1 MEKLRRTGAFE
12 QALALCQDM
21 VREAPEDPDP
31 LQAAA
36 AISRQAGQAQR
47 ALPLL
52 ERALELSPDRA
63 DLLCDLAAL
72 LQEVG
77 EDAGAEETLVK
88 AAAVD
93 PAHGPA
99 HLALAELYESQGRI
113 GDAIRHLDILVSL
126 DPAALDPR
134 ERLARLLDAAGQE
147 ERALGV
153 KRETMRHAQ
162 AALAEAYGRIRD
174 HGLQTPMYETDAERL
189 AWSYALLNYTL
200 AGTDVAR
207 FEERRGDVDAAV
219 RSYRRTLGV
228 LASAAEQAREVD
240 GLRRT
245 YESAAQA
252 FSHCHFELAALQ
264 ESRGDIGGA
273 IYHLEEA
280 WRARRTPSLEG
291 RAKLGELVEQCGQD
305 IAGIRDL
312 VAGYHGKMPPPAT
325 IPITRWDFA
334 RHARDWLTV
343 AAQARSRARPA
354 VRRRIAIAAFN
365 PHHMQLFFAI
375 ACVLFARGH
384 TVDVL
389 WLPCLE
395 FDRPCDP
402 EPRYDFWDERLLERE
417 IAGFA
422 ASGLPGGLR
431 LLDLREVEP
440 APAAPGFSEAADRQ
454 AYIDLRN
461 HHRNASID
469 VESEPMRSRRRNRFL
484 KNLDAMRRVA
494 GYLADSAVDRFILFN
509 AGIMEYGA
517 AFHAARSAAVTV
529 LEWEQSPHAADHY
542 LLSVNSTHG
551 ALEMRPLWASDI
563 GSELTEA
570 RRKRVAAW
578 FASRGRG
585 DWRGARPRGRHVPDV
600 VARALIAQLGLDPDK
615 PVAALF
621 PNITWD
627 TATLDREVAFASVAD
642 WALRTAEFFAA
653 RPEWQLVVRTHPV
666 EVQASEEFVGEILR
680 RRWPRLPA
688 NIRIVEV
695 VDPHFS
701 YRLLEAA
708 QVGLYYTGTLGLE
721 MTMLG
726 ILPLTGAR
734 PPISGFGFSR
744 EAATA
749 DEYFAMVAR
758 AFQDPDGCALTVEEM
773 TRAWRFADLYLLQ
786 VPKSLPWSYQRFWP
800 SMLDE
805 WPMTRVLGAEGAIFD
820 DVFAAFAGEVDLP
833 DGLVGALGD

>member
-1 MEKLRRTGAFE
+1 
-12 QALALCQDM
+12 
-21 VREAPEDPDP
+21 V
-31 LQAAA
+31 
-36 AISRQAGQAQR
+36 
-47 ALPLL
+47 
-52 ERALELSPDRA
+52 
-63 DLLCDLAAL
+63 
-72 LQEVG
+72 
-77 EDAGAEETLVK
+77 
-88 AAAVD
+88 
-93 PAHGPA
+93 
-99 HLALAELYESQGRI
+99 
-113 GDAIRHLDILVSL
+113 
-126 DPAALDPR
+126 
-134 ERLARLLDAAGQE
+134 
-147 ERALGV
+147 
-153 KRETMRHAQ
+153 
-162 AALAEAYGRIRD
+162 
-174 HGLQTPMYETDAERL
+174 
-189 AWSYALLNYTL
+189 
-200 AGTDVAR
+200 
-207 FEERRGDVDAAV
+207 
-219 RSYRRTLGV
+219 
-228 LASAAEQAREVD
+228 
-240 GLRRT
+240 
-245 YESAAQA
+245 
-252 FSHCHFELAALQ
+252 
-264 ESRGDIGGA
+264 
-273 IYHLEEA
+273 
-280 WRARRTPSLEG
+280 
-291 RAKLGELVEQCGQD
+291 
-305 IAGIRDL
+305 
-312 VAGYHGKMPPPAT
+312 
-325 IPITRWDFA
+325 
-334 RHARDWLTV
+334 
-343 AAQARSRARPA
+343 
-354 VRRRIAIAAFN
+354 
-365 PHHMQLFFAI
+365 
-375 ACVLFARGH
+375 
-384 TVDVL
+384 
-389 WLPCLE
+389 
-395 FDRPCDP
+395 
-402 EPRYDFWDERLLERE
+402 
-417 IAGFA
+417 
-422 ASGLPGGLR
+422 
-431 LLDLREVEP
+431 DLRGVEP
-440 APAAPGFSEAADRQ
+440 AAAAPGFAEAADRQ
-454 AYIDLRN
+454 AYVDLRN

-469 VESEPMRSRRRNRFL
+469 AESEPMRSRKRNRFL

-494 GYLADSAVDRFILFN
+494 RYLADSAVDRFILFN

-517 AFHAARSAAVTV
+517 AFHAARSAGVTV

-563 GSELTEA
+563 GRDLTDA

-701 YRLLEAA
+701 YRLLDAA

-749 DEYFAMVAR
+749 EEYFAMVER
-758 AFQDPDGCALTVEEM
+758 AFEDPDGCALTIEEM